1 VLGVVV
7 HGAAERN
14 NREHLVH
21 EKSDLYV
28 RLVTV
33 RQGWQGR
40 FYEDFAV
47 GDVYQHP
54 LGRTISE
61 SDNTWFTLL
70 TMNTNQAHFNAQVGE
85 ASEFGRRLV
94 ASPLTIAIA
103 MGQSVTDTTQNAFAN
118 LGMDDLRLT
127 APVFVG
133 DTIWS
138 ESLVLDA
145 RTSGSR
151 PEAGIVTI
159 RTRTLNQDA
168 VEVLTFRRTFYVHRR
183 GAERARS
190 LFPQAATP
198 LSLETEQARP

>member
-1 VLGVVV
+1 M
-7 HGAAERN
+7 
-14 NREHLVH
+14 
-21 EKSDLYV
+21 
-28 RLVTV
+28 TV
-33 RQGWQGR
+33 QDGWRGR
-40 FYEDFAV
+40 FLEDFEV

-85 ASEFGRRLV
+85 SSEFGRRLV
-94 ASPLTIAIA
+94 VSPLTIAIA
-103 MGQSVTDTTQNAFAN
+103 VGQSVTDTTQNAFAN

-138 ESLVLDA
+138 ESIVLEV
-145 RTSGSR
+145 RSSQSR
-151 PEAGIVTI
+151 PHAGIVTI

-168 VEVLTFRRTFYVHRR
+168 VEVLTFKRTFYVHRR
-183 GAERARS
+183 DSAAAAS

-198 LSLETEQARP
+198 LTLENDGALA